1 MQGTWV
7 PSLVWEDSTCL
18 GGNWAP
24 VPQLGFPDGSDSK
37 ASFVMQGT
45 WVRSLGREGRLLC
58 FVILFGLRKQEMA
71 DLCDYAIFRTKMTQF
86 KRKHYLSSE
95 VKGQVCKQIPSMEMM
110 MTSTSQ
116 KERRTWHVTSWI
128 ICLNCPFLNMCLQC
142 RRPGFDPWA
151 GKGPWRTE
159 WQPTPLFLPG
169 EFHGQRN
176 LASYSSWGH
185 KELDMTEVTEL

>member
-1 MQGTWV
+1 MAVSTKRLG
-7 PSLVWEDSTCL
+7 DS
-18 GGNWAP
+18 
-24 VPQLGFPDGSDSK
+24 
-37 ASFVMQGT
+37 
-45 WVRSLGREGRLLC
+45 RLLC

-86 KRKHYLSSE
+86 KRKHYVSSE
-95 VKGQVCKQIPSMEMM
+95 LKGQVCKQIPSMEMM
-110 MTSTSQ
+110 ISTSQ

-128 ICLNCPFLNMCLQC
+128 ICLNCPFLNVCLQF

-159 WQPTPLFLPG
+159 WQPTLLFLPG

-176 LASYSSWGH
+176 LASYHPQGRKESDTTEWLTHVCPSWIICPNCPFLNLCPKNSH
-185 KELDMTEVTEL
+185 EDQIYILCLVLLLWF